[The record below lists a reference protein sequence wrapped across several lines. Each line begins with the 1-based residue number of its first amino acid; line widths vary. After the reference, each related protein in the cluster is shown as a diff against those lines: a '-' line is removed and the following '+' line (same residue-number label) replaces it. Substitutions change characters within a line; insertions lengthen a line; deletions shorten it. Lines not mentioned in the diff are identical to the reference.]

1 MPELP
6 EVETIKR
13 DIEKQVIG
21 HKITDVWCD
30 WAKTLKP
37 DPETFK
43 KAVIGK
49 TFKDVSRRAKLFIF
63 RLGIPRA
70 SARGDERGEKEAD
83 SAGGGFTSHVDST
96 PLVVHLKL
104 TGRLLYRAQTDRK
117 DPFTHAVLK
126 LDRGKELRF
135 ADLRKF
141 GWLRVLKDE
150 GELDELLSEFGIEP
164 FTSDFTLDKF
174 TAIIK
179 SKGIKIKPFLMDQ
192 HLIAGVG
199 NIYSDESLWCAQIH
213 PEIPAKTLSQ
223 EKIVKLYNCVQK
235 VLKQGID
242 DRGTS
247 VDDYLDLFGQPGK
260 HEQNLQVFRKD
271 GQTCPRCRS
280 IIKKIKVGGRGTH
293 FCPQCQK

>member
-1 MPELP
+1 VPELP

-13 DIEKQVIG
+13 DIEKNLIG
-21 HKITDVWCD
+21 HKIEDVWWD

-43 KAVIGK
+43 KVMVGK
-49 TFKDVSRRAKLFIF
+49 TFKEIARRAKLFIF
-63 RLGIPRA
+63 
-70 SARGDERGEKEAD
+70 
-83 SAGGGFTSHVDST
+83 HVDST

-104 TGRLLYRAQTDRK
+104 TGRLFYRDQSDPK
-117 DPFTHAVLK
+117 DSFTHAVLK

-135 ADLRKF
+135 TDLRKF

-164 FTSDFTLDKF
+164 FTPGFTLEKF
-174 TAIIK
+174 TSIIQ
-179 SKGIKIKPFLMDQ
+179 SKGIKIKPLIMDQ
-192 HLIAGVG
+192 HSIAGVG

-213 PEIPAKTLSQ
+213 PETPAKSLNQ
-223 EKIVKLYNCVQK
+223 EKIEKLYTCIQK
-235 VLKQGID
+235 VLKEGIA

-260 HEQNLQVFRKD
+260 HEQNLQVFRKN
-271 GQTCPRCRS
+271 GKPCPRCGT
-280 IIKKIKVGGRGTH
+280 IIRKIRVGGRGTH
-293 FCPQCQK
+293 FCPHCQSL

>member
-21 HKITDVWCD
+21 HKITDIWYD
-30 WAKTLKP
+30 WPKTLWP

-43 KAVIGK
+43 KAVVGK
-49 TFKDVSRRAKLFIF
+49 KFKEISRRAKLFIF
-63 RLGIPRA
+63 
-70 SARGDERGEKEAD
+70 
-83 SAGGGFTSHVDST
+83 HVDSV
-96 PLVVHLKL
+96 PLAVHLKL
-104 TGRLLYRAQTDRK
+104 TGRLLYRNQSDPK
-117 DPFTHAVLK
+117 DQFTHAILK

-150 GELDELLSEFGIEP
+150 GELDGLLAEFGIEP
-164 FTSDFTLDKF
+164 FTSDFTLEKF

-179 SKGIKIKPFLMDQ
+179 SKGIKIKPLLMDQ

-213 PEIPAKTLSQ
+213 PETRAKNLSA
-223 EKIVKLYNCVQK
+223 EKIEKLYTCIQK
-235 VLKQGID
+235 VLKEGIA

-247 VDDYLDLFGQPGK
+247 VDKYLDLFGQPGK
-260 HEQNLQVFRKD
+260 HEPNLQIFRKN
-271 GQTCPRCRS
+271 GQACPRCGTA
-280 IIKKIKVGGRGTH
+280 IKKIRVGGRGTH
-293 FCPQCQK
+293 FCPECQSL